1 MMSMLLVARRTIGD
15 LCSLHV
21 SYVPR
26 TKSFRVIDSFKMLE
40 QPNEIDT
47 IIPYFIDEEIERQER
62 LCNSFKDS

>member
-1 MMSMLLVARRTIGD
+1 
-15 LCSLHV
+15 
-21 SYVPR
+21 
-26 TKSFRVIDSFKMLE
+26 MLE